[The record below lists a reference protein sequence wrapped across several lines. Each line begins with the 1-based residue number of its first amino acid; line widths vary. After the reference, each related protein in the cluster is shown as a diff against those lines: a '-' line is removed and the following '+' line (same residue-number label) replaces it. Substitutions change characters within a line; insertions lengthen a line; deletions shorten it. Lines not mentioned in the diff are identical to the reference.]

1 MNLSQKEKVLLSF
14 LGAVFIAQILFYGIG
29 LGFRIRNGGL
39 KACPEIGKRGE
50 IMFAGMISTTLALIT
65 NIGTGGRTPR

>member
-29 LGFRIRNGGL
+29 LGFCIRNGGL
-39 KACPEIGKRGE
+39 KACPDIGKRGE
-50 IMFAGMISTTLALIT
+50 IMFAGMTATVLALIT
-65 NIGTGGRTPR
+65 NIGSGRTPPK